1 MASRTNSNREWKFL
15 DKRAKINDKFHHLK
29 SIFGVLIFAEA
40 IREHSEAAK
49 DFYFR
54 TAINELVVD
63 SQAFAE
69 ETADL
74 YANQKTTD
82 EDFRGRDL
90 SFRNLTHRAQLLAIR
105 SRIPEG
111 QFVAKEIGK
120 F

>member
-15 DKRAKINDKFHHLK
+15 DKRAKIKDKLRHLK
-29 SIFGVLIFAEA
+29 SIFWILTFAEV
-40 IREHSEAAK
+40 IREHPEAAK

-54 TAINELVVD
+54 TDINELVVEL
-63 SQAFAE
+63 QVFAE

-82 EDFRGRDL
+82 EDFRMRDL
-90 SFRNLTHRAQLLAIR
+90 SFRNLTHRAQLLAIH
-105 SRIPEG
+105 SKIPEG

>member
-15 DKRAKINDKFHHLK
+15 DKRAKIKDKLRRLK
-29 SIFGVLIFAEA
+29 SAFGILTFAE
-40 IREHSEAAK
+40 IICEHPKAAK

-54 TAINELVVD
+54 TNINELVVD
-63 SQAFAE
+63 LWVFAE

-82 EDFRGRDL
+82 EDLRTQDL
-90 SFRNLTHRAQLLAIR
+90 SFRLLTNRAQLLAIR
-105 SRIPEG
+105 SEIPEG
-111 QFVAKEIGK
+111 QFVVKEIGK